1 MMILNKHNLNETPP
15 IGKPLLME
23 IEKNDEYLWTVGCWD
38 DRGWHCEYDKE
49 GYNVIS
55 WYRLPINKEKV

>member
-1 MMILNKHNLNETPP
+1 
-15 IGKPLLME
+15 ME

-49 GYNVIS
+49 GYSVVS